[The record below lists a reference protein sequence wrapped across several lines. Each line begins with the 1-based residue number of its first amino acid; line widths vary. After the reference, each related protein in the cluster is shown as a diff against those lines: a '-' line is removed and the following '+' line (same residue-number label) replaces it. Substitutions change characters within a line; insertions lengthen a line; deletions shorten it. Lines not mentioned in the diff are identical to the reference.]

1 MINLRSISKTLFLT
15 ASLGAF
21 SFSTSL
27 PAFAAATDGTQ
38 LPQRGVPDGFSEL
51 AARLSPSVV
60 NISTSQTIEL
70 KDEAAKFPEG
80 SPLERFNDFF
90 GGRRSDGERVS
101 KSLGSGFVIEG
112 GHIVTNHHVIEG
124 SDYIEVAFPNGDVFE
139 ANLIGT
145 DPSTDIAV
153 LKFDAPDTI
162 PSVKFGDSDASDVG
176 DWVMAIGNP
185 FGYGGTVTAGI
196 ISARNRNINQG
207 SYDDFIQTDVAINK
221 GNSGGPLFNM
231 AGDVIGVNTAIISPT
246 GGSVGIS
253 FSVSADL
260 ASGVV
265 DQLIEYGETRR
276 SRLGV
281 RVSPQKL
288 SDELAEGYG
297 LDEPMGAIVSG
308 VVDDT
313 PAKAAGLKRGDLILS
328 IDGEDIIEPK
338 SIFRMIAEKE
348 IGKDVKIDIIRKRKR
363 RTLTAKVDRLEEK
376 HNIKKREAAEEAENT
391 ADREISGIAV
401 EALSDEVRETYR
413 IKSEVTGVRVT
424 KVNKRSAAY
433 GKLQPG
439 DIIQEVDFE
448 AVDDTKSL
456 EAAITSARD
465 NDSAAMVQVLRRGN
479 YLFYGIRF

>member
-1 MINLRSISKTLFLT
+1 MISLHRLSIALLLS
-15 ASLGAF
+15 S
-21 SFSTSL
+21 SFAISAPSWAA
-27 PAFAAATDGTQ
+27 PADSVQ
-38 LPQRGVPDGFSEL
+38 VPQRGVPDGFSEL

-60 NISTSQTIEL
+60 NISTAQTIEL
-70 KDEAAKFPEG
+70 KDAVDKFPEG

-90 GGRRSDGERVS
+90 GGRRSEGERVS
-101 KSLGSGFVIEG
+101 KSLGSGFVIDG

-124 SDYIEVAFPNGDVFE
+124 SDYIEVAFPNGETFE
-139 ANLIGT
+139 ATLIGT

-288 SDELAEGYG
+288 SAELAESYG
-297 LDEPMGAIVSG
+297 LETPMGAIVSG

-313 PAKAAGLKRGDLILS
+313 PAKKAGLKRGDLIIA
-328 IDGEDIIEPK
+328 IDGDDIIEPK

-348 IGKDVKIDIIRKRKR
+348 IGNDVKIDIIRKRKR
-363 RTLTAKVDRLEEK
+363 KTLTATVDRLEEK
-376 HNIKKREAAEEAENT
+376 HNIEKREAEEKVENA
-391 ADREISGIAV
+391 ADREVNGISIEG
-401 EALSDEVRETYR
+401 LSDEVREQYR
-413 IKSEVTGVRVT
+413 IKSEVKGVRIT
-424 KVNKRSAAY
+424 KVNKRSPAY
-433 GKLQPG
+433 GKLQAG

-448 AVDDTKSL
+448 AVEDTKQL
-456 EAAITSARD
+456 EAIIAAS
-465 NDSAAMVQVLRRGN
+465 NDSGRAAMVQVLRRGN

>member
-1 MINLRSISKTLFLT
+1 MRLTRLISTSVFIGVAVYFT
-15 ASLGAF
+15 ASV
-21 SFSTSL
+21 SL
-27 PAFAAATDGTQ
+27 ASDTVQ
-38 LPQRGVPDGFSEL
+38 LPQRGVPDGFSDL

-60 NISTSQTIEL
+60 NISTAQTIEL
-70 KDEAAKFPEG
+70 KDEVDRFPEG

-90 GGRRSDGERVS
+90 GGRRSEGERVS
-101 KSLGSGFVIEG
+101 KSLGSGFVIDAD
-112 GHIVTNHHVIEG
+112 GHIVTNNHVIEG
-124 SDYIEVAFPNGDVFE
+124 SDYIEVAFPNGEVFE
-139 ANLIGT
+139 ATLVGT

-153 LKFDAPDTI
+153 LKFEAPDYI
-162 PSVKFGDSDASDVG
+162 PHVSFGDSDLSDVG

-207 SYDDFIQTDVAINK
+207 AYDDFIQTDVAINK

-281 RVSPQKL
+281 RVRSQKL
-288 SDELAEGYG
+288 STELAESYG
-297 LDEPMGAIVSG
+297 LDKAMGAIVSA

-313 PAKAAGLKRGDLILS
+313 PAKEAGLKRGDLIIS
-328 IDGEDIIEPK
+328 VDGEEIIEPK
-338 SIFRMIAEKE
+338 SIYRMIAEKE
-348 IGKDVKIDIIRKRKR
+348 IGQEVDLDIIRKRKR
-363 RTLTAKVDRLEEK
+363 RTLTATVDRLEER
-376 HNIKKREAAEEAENT
+376 HNKEKREAEEREVAE
-391 ADREISGIAV
+391 ADRVVEGISI
-401 EALSDEVRETYR
+401 EALSDAVREKYR
-413 IKSEVTGVRVT
+413 IKSEVEGVRVT
-424 KVNKRSAAY
+424 KVNKRSPAY
-433 GKLQPG
+433 GKIQSG
-439 DIIQEVDFE
+439 DIIQEIDFE
-448 AVDDTKSL
+448 AVNDTKSFE
-456 EAAITSARD
+456 EAVETASQDDGA
-465 NDSAAMVQVLRRGN
+465 SMVQVLRRGN

>member
-1 MINLRSISKTLFLT
+1 MKNLHVLSLSLLL
-15 ASLGAF
+15 ASSLGI
-21 SFSTSL
+21 STPSW
-27 PAFAAATDGTQ
+27 ASATDGTQ

-70 KDEAAKFPEG
+70 KDDVDRFPEG

-90 GGRRSDGERVS
+90 GGRRSEGERVS
-101 KSLGSGFVIEG
+101 KSLGSGFVIDG

-139 ANLIGT
+139 ATLIGT

-153 LKFDAPDTI
+153 LKFDAPDYI

-221 GNSGGPLFNM
+221 GNSGGPLFNLN
-231 AGDVIGVNTAIISPT
+231 GDVIGVNTAIISPT

-265 DQLIEYGETRR
+265 EQLIEYGETRR

-281 RVSPQKL
+281 RVSLQKL
-288 SDELAEGYG
+288 SVELAESYG
-297 LDEPMGAIVSG
+297 LDKPMGAIVSG

-313 PAKAAGLKRGDLILS
+313 PAKAAGLKRGDLITS

-338 SIFRMIAEKE
+338 SIFRLIAEKE

-363 RTLTAKVDRLEEK
+363 RTLTATVDRLEEK
-376 HNIKKREAAEEAENT
+376 HNIEKREAAEEIVNT
-391 ADREISGIAV
+391 SDREVKGISI
-401 EALSDEVRETYR
+401 ESLSDDVREKYR
-413 IKSEVTGVRVT
+413 IKSEINGIRIT
-424 KVNKRSAAY
+424 KVNKRSPAY
-433 GKLQPG
+433 GKLQAG

-448 AVDDTKSL
+448 VVEDTKEL
-456 EAAITSARD
+456 ENIIDAASD
-465 NDSAAMVQVLRRGN
+465 SGSAAMVQVLRRGN

>member
-1 MINLRSISKTLFLT
+1 MITAVSGFGNVNLASAQISSVQDVLDKIKEE
-15 ASLGAF
+15 AR
-21 SFSTSL
+21 
-27 PAFAAATDGTQ
+27 
-38 LPQRGVPDGFSEL
+38 PQRGVPDGFSQL

-101 KSLGSGFVIEG
+101 KSLGSGFVIDAD
-112 GHIVTNHHVIEG
+112 GHIVTNNHVIEG

-139 ANLIGT
+139 AKLIGT

-153 LKFDAPDTI
+153 LKFDAPDYI
-162 PSVKFGDSDASDVG
+162 PHVKFGDSDSSDVG

-288 SDELAEGYG
+288 TDDLADGYG
-297 LDEPMGAIVSG
+297 VDKPMGAIVSG

-338 SIFRMIAEKE
+338 SIFRVIAEKE
-348 IGKDVKIDIIRKRKR
+348 IGKEVKINIIRKRKR

-376 HNIKKREAAEEAENT
+376 HNIKKREDAEEAENT

-401 EALSDEVRETYR
+401 ESLSDEVRETYR
-413 IKSEVTGVRVT
+413 IKSEVAGVRVT

-448 AVDDTKSL
+448 AVDDTKGL
-456 EAAITSARD
+456 EAAIASARD
-465 NDSAAMVQVLRRGN
+465 SDSAAMVQVLRRGN

>member
-1 MINLRSISKTLFLT
+1 L
-15 ASLGAF
+15 
-21 SFSTSL
+21 
-27 PAFAAATDGTQ
+27 Q

-60 NISTSQTIEL
+60 NISTAQTIEL
-70 KDEAAKFPEG
+70 KDEVAKFPEG

-90 GGRRSDGERVS
+90 GGRRSEGERVS
-101 KSLGSGFVIEG
+101 KSLGSGFVIDAD
-112 GHIVTNHHVIEG
+112 GHIVTNNHVIEG

-139 ANLIGT
+139 AKLVGT

-153 LKFDAPDTI
+153 LKFEAPDYI
-162 PSVKFGDSDASDVG
+162 PHVSFGDSDDSDVG

-265 DQLIEYGETRR
+265 NQLIEYGETRR

-281 RVSPQKL
+281 RVSPKKL
-288 SDELAEGYG
+288 TADLAESYG
-297 LDEPMGAIVSG
+297 LDKPMGAIISG

-313 PAKAAGLKRGDLILS
+313 PAKEAGLKRGDLI
-328 IDGEDIIEPK
+328 IAVDGEEIIEPK
-338 SIFRMIAEKE
+338 SIYRIIAGKE
-348 IGKDVKIDIIRKRKR
+348 IGKDVEIDIVRKRKR
-363 RTLTAKVDRLEEK
+363 KTLTATVDRLEEK
-376 HNIKKREAAEEAENT
+376 HNLEKREAEEQAENT
-391 ADREISGIAV
+391 ADRVINGISV
-401 EALSDEVRETYR
+401 EALSDEVREKHR

-424 KVNKRSAAY
+424 RVNKRSAAY
-433 GKLQPG
+433 GKLQSG

-448 AVDDTKSL
+448 TVETTKEL
-456 EAAITSARD
+456 EAMIAASSEA
-465 NDSAAMVQVLRRGN
+465 DSASMVQVLRRGN